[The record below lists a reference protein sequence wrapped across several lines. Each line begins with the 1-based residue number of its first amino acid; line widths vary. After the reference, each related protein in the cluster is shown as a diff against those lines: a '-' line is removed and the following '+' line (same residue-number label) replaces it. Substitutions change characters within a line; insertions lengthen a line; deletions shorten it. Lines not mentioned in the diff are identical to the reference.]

1 MDNYEKAPMNTD
13 GSNFILDIQECNEIK
28 ILHENRTIEN
38 GRTSVFIGE
47 DSTPALYAHLMLY
60 QGTDKFEA
68 FLNKIKDE
76 VDEIKTRP
84 SLEIFTSKQ
93 ELAEAEGSL
102 LKAEQSLLEVLKE
115 VGNPVN
121 KLTDTNPDKVPLD
134 DASDKAV
141 IDYLKTGES
150 DDVFI
155 ALNRLKYEL
164 AYTSLSKKVFY
175 SSNPNV
181 TIMRFVESWI
191 AYNETEEGNS
201 L

>member
-1 MDNYEKAPMNTD
+1 M
-13 GSNFILDIQECNEIK
+13 
-28 ILHENRTIEN
+28 
-38 GRTSVFIGE
+38 
-47 DSTPALYAHLMLY
+47 
-60 QGTDKFEA
+60 
-68 FLNKIKDE
+68 
-76 VDEIKTRP
+76 
-84 SLEIFTSKQ
+84 
-93 ELAEAEGSL
+93 
-102 LKAEQSLLEVLKE
+102 KAEQSLLEVLKE